1 VDRLG
6 TELAN
11 AEVADVPKQQLTDDA
26 EERVME
32 VEHHEDQGTLTSTPR
47 AQLDVM
53 PNPEAAP
60 ARADSDWRLVR
71 ALRLRE
77 PTAAD
82 RLVATYGDRAYRL
95 AVRITGNEQDA
106 EEAAQDAFW
115 SVVRKIDTFRGDSA
129 FGSWVYRIVTNAAFE
144 TIRRRPQAFVD
155 ISLDEVLPPFD
166 EDGRH
171 AGMLRDWSSRLDD
184 PAVQTELRRVLST
197 AVSELP
203 AHYRAVMVLHD
214 VEGLSMAEVADALGI
229 TVPTAK
235 TRAHRARLLL
245 RKRLSTF
252 MASAEA
258 SVESVARDGVAR
270 SIFGTRRQA

>member
-1 VDRLG
+1 
-6 TELAN
+6 
-11 AEVADVPKQQLTDDA
+11 
-26 EERVME
+26 ME
-32 VEHHEDQGTLTSTPR
+32 VQQIEYQGTPISAPR
-47 AQLDVM
+47 TRLDVM
-53 PNPEAAP
+53 PNPEVTATG
-60 ARADSDWRLVR
+60 ADRDWRLLE

-106 EEAAQDAFW
+106 EEAVQDAFW

-129 FGSWVYRIVTNAAFE
+129 FGSWVYRIVSNAAYDQL
-144 TIRRRPQAFVD
+144 RRRSQAFLEVP
-155 ISLDEVLPPFD
+155 IDEVLPPFD

-171 AGMLRDWSSRLDD
+171 AGVLRDWSSRLDD
-184 PAVQTELRRVLST
+184 PAVQTELRGVLSS

-203 AHYRAVMVLHD
+203 PHFRAVMVLYD

-252 MASAEA
+252 MAGAEA
-258 SVESVARDGVAR
+258 SVEDVARAEYGRGAG
-270 SIFGTRRQA
+270 STRRRPTSASQR